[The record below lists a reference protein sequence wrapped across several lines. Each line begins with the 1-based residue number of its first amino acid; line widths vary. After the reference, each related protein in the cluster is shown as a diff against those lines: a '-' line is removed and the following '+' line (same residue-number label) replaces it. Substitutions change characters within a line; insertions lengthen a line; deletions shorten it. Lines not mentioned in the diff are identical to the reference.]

1 MHYAIIG
8 NKADKKLLQLSFVN
22 FKKDTYVLVEGKENP
37 DRFYIIQSGHVKVSH
52 QSDIPGAQP
61 VVLGPGDFV
70 GVISCMAKRAQIET
84 CFAISD
90 VVCIAVQRDQYIAL
104 IEKNTAVALKII
116 RTFANRMRVVNE
128 TLMEQTQSTTSR
140 DDSEQLYNVG
150 AYFDGQQQFDI
161 AFFAYYQYV
170 KIQKTSE
177 NAQKALRRIALL
189 KPKTRAVYI
198 EPSQDMVRQ
207 YPRDTMIFSEAQSG
221 ADMFIIKD
229 GAVKISKIV
238 DGTEVTLAILKAG
251 DMFGEMALLEN
262 KPRSANAIATADCTL
277 MSINMQNFNQMVS
290 SQAQM
295 VDRLTNTLSERLWS
309 MQRQLANSQ
318 LHAYPVAQMIDM
330 LALQLEKNRTPMVQG
345 QSHHTSFTV
354 EDIATM
360 CGLSKVQQSRCLP
373 EFMSNRALKIEK
385 GKIFIPDCL
394 QLQKEADFQRR
405 QVLRQNQQN

>member
-1 MHYAIIG
+1 M
-8 NKADKKLLQLSFVN
+8 LQLSFVN
-22 FKKDTYVLVEGKENP
+22 FKQGTYVLVEGKENP

-52 QSDIPGAQP
+52 QTDLPGVQP

-70 GVISCMAKRAQIET
+70 GVISCMAKRAQVET
-84 CFAISD
+84 CIAMSD
-90 VVCIAVQRDQYIAL
+90 VVCISVLREQYIAL

-140 DDSEQLYNVG
+140 EDFEQLFNVG
-150 AYFDGQQQFDI
+150 AYFDAQQQFDI

-170 KIQKTSE
+170 KMQKTGD
-177 NAQKALRRIALL
+177 NAKKALQRIAVL
-189 KPKTRAVYI
+189 KSRVNAPYI
-198 EPSQDMVRQ
+198 EPSQDMIRK
-207 YPRDTMIFSEAQSG
+207 YPAGSMIFSEAQKG
-221 ADMFIIKD
+221 ADMYIIKE

-238 DGTEVTLAILKAG
+238 DGNEVTLAILKAG

-290 SQAQM
+290 TQAQM

-309 MQRQLANSQ
+309 MQRQLANTQ

-330 LALQLEKNRTPMVQG
+330 LALQLEKARVPMVEK
-345 QSHHTSFTV
+345 QSHHTSFTC

-360 CGLSKVQQSRCLP
+360 CGLSKVEQARCLP
-373 EFMSNRALKIEK
+373 EFMRNRAVKVEK
-385 GKIFIPDCL
+385 GKIFIPDCAV
-394 QLQKEADFQRR
+394 LQKEAEFQTR
-405 QVLRQNQQN
+405 QVLRMNQNQNQ